1 MNQGFKQFFQTMNNK
16 PTSTRWILWILVA
29 KYATYK
35 HIYGIHFNFK
45 MDTEAIYTYS
55 YTIFHTKIPS
65 VWKRYGIFPYRQ
77 PQYPVRDL
85 SILTIF
91 RYGKNFT
98 LHTTNPLPS
107 NTSSQKYG
115 KYGKIST
122 SLYKKKYIILYEY
135 DNFLTYQRMY
145 PIYT

>member
-1 MNQGFKQFFQTMNNK
+1 MGTANQSPQSGYFGYFWLNTLHTSTFTVSILKSKWIPKQF
-16 PTSTRWILWILVA
+16 I
-29 KYATYK
+29 
-35 HIYGIHFNFK
+35 HI
-45 MDTEAIYTYS
+45 
-55 YTIFHTKIPS
+55 HTQFSIPKTPS

-85 SILTIF
+85 SIFTIF
-91 RYGKNFT
+91 RYGKNFIF
-98 LHTTNPLPS
+98 HTANPLPS

-122 SLYKKKYIILYEY
+122 SLYKKKYIILHEY
-135 DNFLTYQRMY
+135 DNFLTYQRIY